1 VAEAEAQDAG
11 VRASAGSARPT
22 PRSSVPVLALP
33 GFDEY
38 VLGYRDRDSVLP
50 PRFGSRICPGGN
62 GVFMPTIVVDGQ
74 VVGTW
79 RRATRAKLVEITAI
93 PFTRLTRAA
102 SDGFRDAAAAHGR
115 FLGVPV
121 RVRQEPTPLDRSG

>member
-1 VAEAEAQDAG
+1 
-11 VRASAGSARPT
+11 
-22 PRSSVPVLALP
+22 VLALP

-38 VLGYRDRDSVLP
+38 VLGYRDRDAVVP
-50 PRFGSRICPGGN
+50 PRFESRICPGGN

-93 PFTRLTRAA
+93 PFKRLTRAA
-102 SDGFRDAAAAHGR
+102 AEGFRDAAHAHGR
-115 FLGVPV
+115 FLGIPV
-121 RVRQEPTPLDRSG
+121 RIRQAPPPLEAERR